1 MTTKRFTEGAE
12 TLNENVKTTMKWFQD
27 ATSAFMEVQNKQL
40 KVANDLYSKTLNDY
54 LGKIKNENFNS
65 SFEAQKEMMEV
76 LKKNAKDYIN
86 NSNAAIKKLLEFGK
100 QKDSFLYS
108 SDILKKVSE
117 TFNEQM
123 EKMTAV
129 NKKYFDNFFKQF
141 NTSESIK
148 PSFDNLKT
156 AFDINFNSSKK
167 TMQEIVDSYAK
178 QSPPTLEV
186 NKKMLDDLNNNMT
199 KMAENNFKL
208 WSELLSNANKSS
220 SKNGIEKNG
229 VENTKTPKTK

>member
-1 MTTKRFTEGAE
+1 MTTKKFTEGAE

-54 LGKIKNENFNS
+54 LDKIKKENFNS
-65 SFEAQKEMMEV
+65 SFDAPKEIMEV
-76 LKKNAKDYIN
+76 LKKNANDYIN
-86 NSNAAIKKLLEFGK
+86 NSNVAIKKLLEFGK
-100 QKDSFLYS
+100 QKDSFFYS
-108 SDILKKVSE
+108 SDILNKVTE

-129 NKKYFDNFFKQF
+129 NKKYFDNFFQQF

-156 AFDINFNSSKK
+156 AFDINFKSSKK
-167 TMQEIVDSYAK
+167 TMQEIIDSYAK
-178 QSPPTLEV
+178 QNPPTLEV

-208 WSELLSNANKSS
+208 WSELLSNVNQPN
-220 SKNGIEKNG
+220 SKNGSEKTTAQKN
-229 VENTKTPKTK
+229 K

>member
-1 MTTKRFTEGAE
+1 MTTKKFTEGAE

-54 LGKIKNENFNS
+54 LDKIKKENFNS
-65 SFEAQKEMMEV
+65 SFDAPKEMMEV
-76 LKKNAKDYIN
+76 LKKNAKEYID
-86 NSNAAIKKLLEFGK
+86 NSNAALKKLLEFGK
-100 QKDSFLYS
+100 QKDSFFYS
-108 SDILKKVSE
+108 SDILNKVTE

-129 NKKYFDNFFKQF
+129 NKKYFDNFFQQF

-167 TMQEIVDSYAK
+167 TMQEIIDSYAK
-178 QSPPTLEV
+178 QNPPTLEV
-186 NKKMLDDLNNNMT
+186 NKKMLDDLNTNMT

-208 WSELLSNANKSS
+208 WSELLSNSNNSS
-220 SKNGIEKNG
+220 SKNG